1 MESSSDTEM
10 CSSRDLLLG
19 RGMPRSMSGIQR
31 PTGRSN
37 SLPRVRTAGI
47 ISAAMAAAESEYRR
61 QQSLGRYGDE
71 EQDLQVRITG

>member
-10 CSSRDLLLG
+10 SSSRDLMLG
-19 RGMPRSMSGIQR
+19 RGIARSVSGMGVQR
-31 PTGRSN
+31 PAGRSN

-61 QQSLGRYGDE
+61 QQSLGRYGPPEND
-71 EQDLQVRITG
+71 DFQV